1 MLILKNVCTN
11 LLKYLL
17 QESLR
22 RHKPTKKKQQQ
33 RNKNCITPQ
42 FFTGMTQL
50 VSERQHCSAFRVRL
64 HFSECRQRWQVTL
77 KMTRPAHADGSQ
89 CCALGTSPTLPPLW
103 PLRSLTVRSE
113 PRGRPVT
120 DTREAGL
127 PQFSRLS
134 NKKTSLQSRRVIVLC
149 KSMADVI

>member
-1 MLILKNVCTN
+1 MQT
-11 LLKYLL
+11 
-17 QESLR
+17 SLR
-22 RHKPTKKKQQQ
+22 LQKGLNHQKKKNPTTTK
-33 RNKNCITPQ
+33 NKNCITPQ

-50 VSERQHCSAFRVRL
+50 VSERERCSAFRVRL

-89 CCALGTSPTLPPLW
+89 RCAFGTSPPLRPRW

-120 DTREAGL
+120 DMREAGL
-127 PQFSRLS
+127 PQFSLPS
-134 NKKTSLQSRRVIVLC
+134 NKTTSLQSRCVIALC
-149 KSMADVI
+149 KLMADVVLNSA